1 MAKVMIVDDSV
12 SMRKLVAGT
21 LEDAGHEVI
30 EVLRSEFN
38 GLRTGRASTGLLEP
52 VTVDAYGSRMPLS
65 QVGTVGVPDA
75 RMLTVQVWD
84 KELVGTVEKAI
95 REAGLGL
102 NPSNDGNLVRV
113 PIPEL
118 SEERRTELVKIAH
131 KYSEQARIAVRN
143 VRRDGMDNLKRI
155 EKASEISQDEQHAW
169 ADDFQKLTDETIKN
183 IDDALAAKEKEI
195 MQV

>member
-1 MAKVMIVDDSV
+1 MNGA
-12 SMRKLVAGT
+12 
-21 LEDAGHEVI
+21 I
-30 EVLRSEFN
+30 EVLRSEFS

-52 VTVDAYGSRMPLS
+52 VTVDAYGSRMPLG

-84 KELVGTVEKAI
+84 KELVGAVEKAI

-118 SEERRTELVKIAH
+118 SEERRMELVKIAH

-155 EKASEISQDEQHAW
+155 EKASEISQDEQRAW
-169 ADDFQKLTDETIKN
+169 ADDFQKLTDETIQN

>member
-1 MAKVMIVDDSV
+1 MVEPD
-12 SMRKLVAGT
+12 
-21 LEDAGHEVI
+21 LENIKRRMNGAI
-30 EVLRSEFN
+30 EVLRSEFS

-52 VTVDAYGSRMPLS
+52 VTVDAYGSRMPLG

-84 KELVGTVEKAI
+84 KELVGAVEKAI

-155 EKASEISQDEQHAW
+155 EKASEISQDEQRAW
-169 ADDFQKLTDETIKN
+169 ADDFQKLTDEVIKN
-183 IDDALAAKEKEI
+183 IDEALAAKEKEI

>member
-1 MAKVMIVDDSV
+1 MVEPD
-12 SMRKLVAGT
+12 
-21 LEDAGHEVI
+21 LENIKRRMNGAI
-30 EVLRSEFN
+30 EVLRSEFG

-52 VTVDAYGSRMPLS
+52 VTVDAYGSRMPLG

-84 KELVGTVEKAI
+84 RELVGAVEKAI

-155 EKASEISQDEQHAW
+155 EKASEISQDEQRAW
-169 ADDFQKLTDETIKN
+169 ADDFQKLTDEIIKN
-183 IDDALAAKEKEI
+183 IDEALAAKEKEI